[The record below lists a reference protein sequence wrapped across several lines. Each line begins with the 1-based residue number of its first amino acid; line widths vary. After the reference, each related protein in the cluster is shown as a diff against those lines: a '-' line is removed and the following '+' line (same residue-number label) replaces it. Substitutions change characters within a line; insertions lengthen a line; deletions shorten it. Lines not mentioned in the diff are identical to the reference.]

1 MLNLKPFR
9 MNTCRKRGRV
19 ITAAWPPNPQP
30 AGTPARRMSNEHM
43 RLLPAHAALLSLAA
57 FAILGATFGFGAG
70 ALAKDK
76 PLSWKPIEDA
86 LLRVN
91 DAPPKEWSA
100 YRTGKKNEPLVLQI
114 GNRFLF
120 IQSHDHQV
128 FELDPAKI
136 EHKTGELLWSPA
148 DRPAKPLA
156 TSDWNVDDIGAAFVI
171 KVKLD
176 AENAVVDLQLP
187 HPPDVGDLPQQQA
200 APRQTRRRY
209 FAGER

>member
-1 MLNLKPFR
+1 MRSLTTR
-9 MNTCRKRGRV
+9 
-19 ITAAWPPNPQP
+19 AANRSF
-30 AGTPARRMSNEHM
+30 AG
-43 RLLPAHAALLSLAA
+43 LALAIVSLAIGSLA
-57 FAILGATFGFGAG
+57 TLSPRIGAAMCGFGAG
-70 ALAKDK
+70 AFGRGASAFALSTSAFAKDK

-128 FELDPAKI
+128 FDLDPAKI
-136 EHKTGELLWSPA
+136 EHKTEELLWSPA

-171 KVKLD
+171 KVKLEN
-176 AENAVVDLQLP
+176 ENAVVDLQLP
-187 HPPDVGDLPQQQA
+187 HPPEVGNLPQQA
-200 APRQTRRRY
+200 APRETRRRNY

>member
-1 MLNLKPFR
+1 MRFLTTRAATRALAGLGHAIVLLAIGLLAIGAA
-9 MNTCRKRGRV
+9 MCRF
-19 ITAAWPPNPQP
+19 
-30 AGTPARRMSNEHM
+30 GTGAFGPGAS
-43 RLLPAHAALLSLAA
+43 A
-57 FAILGATFGFGAG
+57 FALSASGFDLSMSAFG
-70 ALAKDK
+70 KDK

-91 DAPPKEWSA
+91 DSPPKEWSA
-100 YRTGKKNEPLVLQI
+100 YRTGKKNEPLVLQV

-136 EHKTGELLWSPA
+136 EHKTEELLWSPT

-187 HPPDVGDLPQQQA
+187 HPPEVGNLPQQA
-200 APRQTRRRY
+200 APRQQTRRRNY
-209 FAGER
+209 FVGER

>member
-1 MLNLKPFR
+1 M
-9 MNTCRKRGRV
+9 
-19 ITAAWPPNPQP
+19 
-30 AGTPARRMSNEHM
+30 
-43 RLLPAHAALLSLAA
+43 LSLAIAGTA
-57 FAILGATFGFGAG
+57 FGLAAQ

-91 DAPPKEWSA
+91 DAAPKDWSA

-114 GNRFLF
+114 GTRFLL
-120 IQSHDHQV
+120 IQSRDHQV

-136 EHKTGELLWSPA
+136 ERKSEELLWSPS

-176 AENAVVDLQLP
+176 TENAVVDLQLP
-187 HPPDVGDLPQQQA
+187 HPPEVGNLPQQ
-200 APRQTRRRY
+200 APRQTRRGNY
-209 FAGER
+209 FAGEK

>member
-1 MLNLKPFR
+1 MRFLTTRAETRALAGLGLGIFLLA
-9 MNTCRKRGRV
+9 MG
-19 ITAAWPPNPQP
+19 TA
-30 AGTPARRMSNEHM
+30 MC
-43 RLLPAHAALLSLAA
+43 
-57 FAILGATFGFGAG
+57 GFGTG
-70 ALAKDK
+70 AFGPGASGFDLSTSGFDLSASAFAKDK

-91 DAPPKEWSA
+91 DSPPKEWSA
-100 YRTGKKNEPLVLQI
+100 YRTGKKNEPLVLQV

-136 EHKTGELLWSPA
+136 EHKTEELLWSPT

-187 HPPDVGDLPQQQA
+187 HPPEVGNLPQQA
-200 APRQTRRRY
+200 APRQQTRRRNY
-209 FAGER
+209 FVGER